1 MSFVMLLQ
9 SKSYKTMQLA
19 AEWKFVVFLKAEKWT
34 V

>member
-1 MSFVMLLQ
+1 MSFVMLQ

-19 AEWKFVVFLKAEKWT
+19 AEWKFAVFLKAEKWT